1 MRNHNTQ
8 LTPEAARECVCTGV
22 CGALKKVFASSRL
35 QDDKT
40 LNYFS
45 TPQKNKTQ
53 IQNTYTTF
61 FDPKTKAENFST
73 NRRGRGERGWAEAG
87 TAVGEVRS

>member
-1 MRNHNTQ
+1 MCEEPQHTIDTRG
-8 LTPEAARECVCTGV
+8 CSSVCV

-53 IQNTYTTF
+53 IQNTYTKF

-73 NRRGRGERGWAEAG
+73 NRKGREERGWAEAS